1 MSFRMSFVNF
11 TIMQMEQEDI
21 ISKVK
26 KLRIKYII
34 DWKVTKDDELKE
46 LVNKIEN
53 KIKNMVWICCLT
65 NDYYYFLNSAEKYI
79 EEELS
84 ELPEWI
90 IRIEEWV
97 KMQKI
102 KEIIK

>member
-34 DWKVTKDDELKE
+34 DWKVTKEDELKE
-46 LVNKIEN
+46 LAN
-53 KIKNMVWICCLT
+53 KNMVWICYLT
-65 NDYYYFLNSAEKYI
+65 NDYYYF
-79 EEELS
+79 
-84 ELPEWI
+84 
-90 IRIEEWV
+90 
-97 KMQKI
+97 
-102 KEIIK
+102 